1 MLPLKNEKNILNI
14 QSPTNVENCVNS
26 NSIMKEN
33 LKIRG
38 HFKLECFDKSGNLID
53 KFEEHNL
60 VVLGARK
67 HFMKLIGGAYD
78 SNKIINRFVLGT
90 DGVVGED
97 SIPKSEE
104 DGLNPTLEDLFCKT
118 TDPNK
123 RGILFEEINFTPSTN
138 DSYTQATNIQDG
150 SNNNSVVNVIVD
162 ETSLEPSISYIFN
175 IPTDAFNGKNDY
187 MKFNEAGLF
196 AGDTLIAIR
205 TFKTK
210 AKDSSVSMKV
220 TWSLIF

>member
-1 MLPLKNEKNILNI
+1 MSQSKNE
-14 QSPTNVENCVNS
+14 
-26 NSIMKEN
+26 MKDN
-33 LKIRG
+33 LKFRG
-38 HFKLECFDKSGNLID
+38 QFKLECFDKSGNLID
-53 KFEEHNL
+53 SFEDHNL
-60 VVLGARK
+60 VVLGARM

-78 SNKIINRFVLGT
+78 TNKIINRFVLGT

-104 DGLNPTLEDLFCKT
+104 DGLKPTLEDLFCKT
-118 TDPNK
+118 TDSKN
-123 RGILFEEINFTPSTN
+123 RGITFEEINFTPSSN
-138 DSYTQATNIQDG
+138 DSISQATNIQDG
-150 SNNNSVVNVIVD
+150 SNNNSTVSVIVD
-162 ETSLEPSISYIFN
+162 ETSLEPSITYIFN
-175 IPTDAFNGKNDY
+175 INSDAFNGKNDY

>member
-1 MLPLKNEKNILNI
+1 MSPLKNEKFTTL
-14 QSPTNVENCVNS
+14 VG
-26 NSIMKEN
+26 KN
-33 LKIRG
+33 LKDRVPVRG
-38 HFKLECFDKSGNLID
+38 HFKLETFDKDGNLLD
-53 KFEEHNL
+53 TVEQHNL
-60 VVLGARK
+60 VVLGARL
-67 HFMKLIGGAYD
+67 HFMKLIAGAYD

-90 DGVVGED
+90 DGVAGED

-104 DGLNPTLEDLFCKT
+104 DGLKATLTDLFCKT
-118 TDPNK
+118 TDSSK
-123 RGILFEEINFTPSTN
+123 RSITYEEINFTPSTN
-138 DSYTQATNIQDG
+138 EDITDASNIQDG
-150 SNNNSVVNVIVD
+150 SNNTSTVKVIVD
-162 ETSLEPSISYIFN
+162 ETSTEPSITYVFS
-175 IPTDAFNGKNDY
+175 IPSDAFNGKNDY

>member
-1 MLPLKNEKNILNI
+1 MSPLKNEKFTTL
-14 QSPTNVENCVNS
+14 VG
-26 NSIMKEN
+26 KK
-33 LKIRG
+33 LKDRVPVRG
-38 HFKLECFDKSGNLID
+38 HFKLETFDKDGNLLD
-53 KFEEHNL
+53 TVEQHNL
-60 VVLGARK
+60 VVLGARL
-67 HFMKLIGGAYD
+67 HFMKLIAGAYD

-90 DGVVGED
+90 DGIVGED

-104 DGLNPTLEDLFCKT
+104 DGLKATLTDLFCKT
-118 TDPNK
+118 TDSSK
-123 RGILFEEINFTPSTN
+123 RSITYEEINFTPSTN
-138 DSYTQATNIQDG
+138 EDITDASNIQDG
-150 SNNNSVVNVIVD
+150 SNNTSTVKVIVD
-162 ETSLEPSISYIFN
+162 ETSTEPSITYVFS

-210 AKDSSVSMKV
+210 AKDSSVSMRV